1 MEEFLKTVARH
12 YKQKSCHEAQLRGEP
27 ISLPLSRYLFCFPNR
42 RSGLFFARHLQDA
55 FNEGNTGNNKVTCC
69 VPPITTISEL
79 FGLFST
85 RHVIDRTALLFHL
98 YGIYNGLT
106 QRRERETFDQ
116 FVFWGD
122 MLLSDFDDVDK
133 YLVDARK
140 LFANVR
146 DLKEIDAKFAGFT
159 EEQIHVIRSFWQSFN
174 PGRDYPEGEKHEVF
188 RQTWAILTEL
198 YHAFRE
204 KLESQNLAYG
214 GMMEREVVE
223 RLLKYE
229 KVGSA
234 TAEDNTKADIFS
246 DLNYDKVVFVGLTA
260 VSEVERRLMA
270 LLKLHGKAEFCWD
283 YADPRLQPEISKATS
298 AAYFTKQN
306 LSDFGNEISEEELR
320 GGLVPEKERQVS
332 LYSVSSGVGQTRLA
346 SQILHQWKQTV
357 PDFDPFRTAV
367 VLPDENLLLPMLYAV
382 PADLGTFNVTMGYSL
397 KSTPVAAFVTMLA
410 ALQQSWRENERSF
423 YFRQVLPLLSHSFTL
438 GVSGKAARR
447 FTQEITRQNLY
458 QVPMDLFQ
466 EDAFLSLIFK
476 PIHSADEAIGY
487 VDTILDLL
495 MKKAAQDI
503 EIQKEAALDEQGQ
516 YELSLDDAIDVPIA
530 DSMIFTDTDYEFL
543 YHYRKTLLQLDREIK
558 QHSIGFTFET
568 LFLLLE
574 KLVAGVS
581 VPFTGEP
588 LSGLQLMG
596 VLETRALDFD
606 NVIILSMNE
615 GVFPANSVQNTF
627 IPMSLRDAFGMP
639 TQKHRDSVFAY
650 HFYRLIG
657 RAHRLALI
665 YDSRTEGMQTGEES
679 RYVKQLRFLMGHDDL
694 IAHTVSDN
702 IRVVSPPTFEVRKTD
717 EIINLLNRCLD
728 TGDRNFSASVLKD
741 YIICPLKFYLRF
753 VRQLNEDDEVSEG
766 VDAAH
771 FGDILHEAIR
781 SIYSGCEGKVVQ
793 ASMIDNILGTNRR
806 VVHDAIRKA
815 FDEVM
820 NLKGKELEGYNLLVS
835 QILSNYVIETLR
847 HDKELCPF
855 VYLAGECKQ
864 LFTFRISD
872 ERAVRIKCIYD
883 RLDRPMSS
891 ETIRIVDYKTG
902 NSQHGM
908 KLVFPSVEDFFREDG
923 KGSKEAFQVMLYCLM
938 LENADDN
945 DLKLFHLLEKPT
957 HVVPHLYFVRDFQ
970 PRGKT
975 STVLKVKQDKN
986 LLELEEFAP
995 YRDEFVQRLT
1005 SLFDEIY
1012 NRDIPFTQCKDTK
1025 PCEWCAFANLCK
1037 RI

>member
-12 YKQKSCHEAQLRGEP
+12 YKQKSYHEAQLRGEP
-27 ISLPLSRYLFCFPNR
+27 ASLPLTRYLFCFPNR

-55 FNEGNTGNNKVTCC
+55 FNEGNAGNAKVTCC
-69 VPPITTISEL
+69 VPPITTIGEL

-98 YGIYNGLT
+98 FSIYDGLN

-133 YLVDARK
+133 YLVDADK

-146 DLKEIDAKFAGFT
+146 DLKEIDARFAGFT
-159 EEQIHVIRSFWQSFN
+159 EEQINVIKSFWQSFN
-174 PGRDYPEGEKHEVF
+174 PDRDYPEGEKHEVF

-198 YHAFRE
+198 YHAFRK
-204 KLESQNLAYG
+204 KLESHNLAYG
-214 GMMEREVVE
+214 GMMEREVIE
-223 RLLKYE
+223 RLLKCE
-229 KVGSA
+229 KEGAAGVDEK
-234 TAEDNTKADIFS
+234 TDIFS
-246 DLNYDKVVFVGLTA
+246 ELNYDKVIFVGLTA

-306 LSDFGNEISEEELR
+306 LSDFGNEISEEEFR
-320 GGLVPEKERQVS
+320 SGLVPEKERQVN

-346 SQILHQWKQTV
+346 SQILQQWKQTV

-382 PADLGTFNVTMGYSL
+382 PTDLGTFNVTMGYSL

-410 ALQQSWRENERSF
+410 ALQQSWRENERTF

-466 EDAFLSLIFK
+466 EDTFLRLIFQ
-476 PIHSADEAIGY
+476 PIHSADEAIRY

-495 MKKAAQDI
+495 MQKASQDI
-503 EIQKEAALDEQGQ
+503 EMEKEAALDEQGQ
-516 YELSLDDAIDVPIA
+516 YELSLDEAIEAPLT
-530 DSMIFTDTDYEFL
+530 DSKIFTDTDYEFL

-657 RAHRLALI
+657 RARRLALI

-679 RYVKQLRFLMGHDDL
+679 RYVKQLRFLMGHEDL
-694 IAHTVSDN
+694 SAQTVSEN
-702 IRVVSPPTFEVRKTD
+702 ISVVSPPTFEVRKTD
-717 EIINLLNRCLD
+717 EIIKLLNRCLD
-728 TGDRNFSASVLKD
+728 SGDRNFSASVLKD

-771 FGDILHEAIR
+771 FGDILHEVIR
-781 SIYSGCEGKVVQ
+781 SIYSGSEGKVVQ
-793 ASMIDNILGTNRR
+793 ASMIDNLLGANRR
-806 VVHDAIRKA
+806 VVQDAIRKA

-835 QILSNYVIETLR
+835 QILCNYVYETLR

-864 LFTFRISD
+864 SFTYKVSD
-872 ERAVRIKCIYD
+872 KLAVRIKCIYD
-883 RLDRPMSS
+883 RLDRPMTS
-891 ETIRIVDYKTG
+891 ETVRIVDYKTG
-902 NSQHGM
+902 NSQHGN
-908 KLVFPSVEDFFREDG
+908 KLIFPSVEDFFRDDG
-923 KGSKEAFQVMLYCLM
+923 KASKEAFQVMLYCLM
-938 LENADDN
+938 LQNANVD
-945 DLKLFHLLEKPT
+945 DLKQFHLQETPE

-970 PRGKT
+970 SHRKT
-975 STVLKVKQDKN
+975 STVLKVKQDNKIQD
-986 LLELEEFAP
+986 LKEFKP
-995 YRDEFVQRLT
+995 YRDEFVQRLK
-1005 SLFDEIY
+1005 SLFEEIY